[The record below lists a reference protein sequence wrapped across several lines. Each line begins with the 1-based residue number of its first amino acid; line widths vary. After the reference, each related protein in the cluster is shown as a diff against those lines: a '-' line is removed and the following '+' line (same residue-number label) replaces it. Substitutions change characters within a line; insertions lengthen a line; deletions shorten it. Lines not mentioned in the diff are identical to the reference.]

1 MASKSDWD
9 IDFSRGLKG
18 ENLLADIV
26 ETSEVKTDYRWQDT
40 KNIYI
45 EYECWYNGPQ
55 EWKKS
60 GISVTKAKYWSL
72 VLPIKEQQPI
82 VLSIPTELLKRV
94 IECNGRK
101 IECVI
106 SDNPSKG
113 YLVKVSDIM
122 NIYSGI

>member
-9 IDFSRGLKG
+9 IDFSRGVKG

-40 KNIYI
+40 SNIYI
-45 EYECWYNGPQ
+45 EYECWYNKPQ
-55 EWKKS
+55 EWKPS

-72 VLPIKEQQPI
+72 VLPITGQDPI
-82 VLSIPTELLKRV
+82 VLSLPTELLKKV
-94 IECNGRK
+94 IELRGRK

-122 NIYSGI
+122 NIYAS